1 VPSPKAALALVER
14 SAALV
19 GAKVNPI
26 ELREAADAY
35 VDQVSER
42 VADDE
47 DASAYVAQLEEADD
61 REQEHSKLASGDALA
76 AEIELFLRNHHR
88 D

>member
-1 VPSPKAALALVER
+1 VER

-19 GAKVNPI
+19 GAHVNPV

-35 VDQVSER
+35 VDQVSDR

-61 REQEHSKLASGDALA
+61 LDQEEVSTLPSGDALA
-76 AEIELFLRNHHR
+76 AEVERFLRDQHR